1 MVDANTGAYV
11 TFNETTKDL
20 SKAILSSSS
29 IPFVFPSQPWEIEG
43 AKMVGID
50 GGTAWGTNLVS
61 VVQRCR
67 ELVDSDSKITVDIV
81 VCDSHQISQWD
92 DKGSAINNFL
102 RFEEI
107 KKYNDAVANIARF
120 MLAFPDVN
128 FRYFV
133 SPSGPV
139 ADGLNMLNADN
150 STITWPM

>member
-1 MVDANTGAYV
+1 MYKFLKDFLNEFGIIPKRSVILSMVDANTGAYV

-81 VCDSHQISQWD
+81 VCDSHQIS
-92 DKGSAINNFL
+92 
-102 RFEEI
+102 
-107 KKYNDAVANIARF
+107 
-120 MLAFPDVN
+120 
-128 FRYFV
+128 
-133 SPSGPV
+133 
-139 ADGLNMLNADN
+139 
-150 STITWPM
+150 